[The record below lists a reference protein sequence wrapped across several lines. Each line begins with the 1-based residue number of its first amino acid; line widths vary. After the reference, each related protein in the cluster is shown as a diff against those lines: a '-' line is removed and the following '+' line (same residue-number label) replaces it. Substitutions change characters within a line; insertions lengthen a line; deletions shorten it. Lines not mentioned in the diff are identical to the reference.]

1 MEEYKIEEIEKVIE
15 EKKENTW
22 HKFSW
27 KVAQIACDILDR
39 IDPEEAAQDFL
50 EALVCEIN
58 SALIY
63 TNDQW
68 QVIQE
73 YINPDEIGSV
83 SFSEVMDRFIEDMMT
98 L

>member
-1 MEEYKIEEIEKVIE
+1 MEKYRIEEMEKVIE
-15 EKKENTW
+15 EKKENAW
-22 HKFSW
+22 NKFGW

-50 EALVCEIN
+50 EALVCEID
-58 SALIY
+58 STLIY
-63 TNDQW
+63 INDQW

-83 SFSEVMDRFIEDMMT
+83 SFSEVMERFLEDMMT

>member
-1 MEEYKIEEIEKVIE
+1 MEEYKIEEMKKVIE
-15 EKKENTW
+15 EKKENAY
-22 HKFSW
+22 HKFSYE
-27 KVAQIACDILDR
+27 VANIACDILDR

-50 EALVCEIN
+50 EVLVCEID

-63 TNDQW
+63 TYDQW

-73 YINPDEIGSV
+73 YINPDEIGSI
-83 SFSEVMDRFIEDMMT
+83 SFSEVMDRFVEDMMT